1 VKFPVSAGAVHK
13 DSTGRR
19 VGFST
24 FLGSAMA
31 WCDALRDGK
40 PRRPISQTPTNTDI
54 VVCHVQQML
63 ETRQFGRKGIILHC
77 SLPLAADFKPLLLY
91 SSYCNL

>member
-19 VGFST
+19 VGIST

-31 WCDALRDGK
+31 WYDALRDGK

-63 ETRQFGRKGIILHC
+63 ETWQFGRKGIILHC
-77 SLPLAADFKPLLLY
+77 SLPVAA
-91 SSYCNL
+91 